1 MTTLTI
7 APPSERQR
15 LFLTADTKH
24 IGFGG
29 A

>member
-1 MTTLTI
+1 MQMLTI
-7 APPSERQR
+7 EPPNDKQK
-15 LFLTADTKH
+15 LMLKATAKH

>member
-1 MTTLTI
+1 MTTLKI
-7 APPSERQR
+7 DPPNDKQK
-15 LFLTADTKH
+15 LFLKARAKH

>member
-1 MTTLTI
+1 MTTLKI
-7 APPSERQR
+7 DPPNEKQK
-15 LFLTADTKH
+15 LFLTAKVKH